1 MKKIF
6 ALFLYAATGQ
16 AAQMSPV
23 VADELPKFDIE
34 KSFHVDVR
42 AYGAG
47 DGKTSTCITEE
58 QKAKETRIARSDQFT
73 PKNRSECLA
82 TVSDI
87 AGMQS
92 YVEFLTC
99 LQAANSH
106 LGDRC

>member
-23 VADELPKFDIE
+23 VADELPKFNIE

-47 DGKTSTCITEE
+47 AGKASTGVTDE
-58 QKAKETRIARSDQFT
+58 QKAKETLIARLD
-73 PKNRSECLA
+73 
-82 TVSDI
+82 
-87 AGMQS
+87 
-92 YVEFLTC
+92 
-99 LQAANSH
+99 
-106 LGDRC
+106 